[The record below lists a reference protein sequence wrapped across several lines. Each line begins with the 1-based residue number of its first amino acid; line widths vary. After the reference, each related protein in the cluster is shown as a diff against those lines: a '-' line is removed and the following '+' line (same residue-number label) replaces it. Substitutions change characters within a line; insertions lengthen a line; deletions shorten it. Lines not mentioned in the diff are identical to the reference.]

1 MRVGTK
7 APLPKKPRVLKTC
20 ARHPLRQIVYDDHD
34 EVDYTNRVPRL
45 RPVSNEI
52 RRTSLLVESFR
63 RSGGTRFVYPHFV
76 RKTQQGGVF
85 VWFQMKPDGLGVHDS
100 CSPLRREVMLLC
112 SLSPGPAL
120 IISIAPP
127 PDSSSSSYSSPV
139 LTPHPNPRSMVALDL
154 RSSFLQ
160 PVHSFPACLNSTI
173 AI

>member
-52 RRTSLLVESFR
+52 RRTSLLVEHFR
-63 RSGGTRFVYPHFV
+63 RSGGTRFVYPTSSENDVVVLPIPRPSPHH
-76 RKTQQGGVF
+76 QHCPP
-85 VWFQMKPDGLGVHDS
+85 FQTHHPHHTPRLFLLLILILGRWWPSTRAH
-100 CSPLRREVMLLC
+100 LF
-112 SLSPGPAL
+112 
-120 IISIAPP
+120 
-127 PDSSSSSYSSPV
+127 SS
-139 LTPHPNPRSMVALDL
+139 PHPNPRSMVALDL